1 MVVAILLLILFAV
14 LFPKVLRFLI
24 IVTIL
29 AIGVAASHAK
39 PTSDFATRTVTAWKL
54 AAGQCNGTSSFKG
67 PACTRLES
75 IEAKLVAHG
84 CMVNMA
90 MWWCPLTQGEGA
102 RRECSHFEN
111 DAQLMCPI
119 LPGKRSP

>member
-54 AAGQCNGTSSFKG
+54 AARACNIDNLKSRACRREDELDRVLTS
-67 PACTRLES
+67 
-75 IEAKLVAHG
+75 HG